1 MESENQSRPSLYVY
15 GLILTFK
22 TRFRIIWTHQLICPS
37 WTNGLYV
44 HWFIIYIFQRFGLK
58 VWNRVEN
65 TCKYRRLCNIGHMW
79 GLSSLFF
86 FCYSVWWIGSN
97 FWTNLMDFRASL
109 KQLLCKSVFNMWNI
123 IFLMII
129 CLILIV
135 G

>member
-1 MESENQSRPSLYVY
+1 MWCDWHPPHSSY
-15 GLILTFK
+15 
-22 TRFRIIWTHQLICPS
+22 RFRIIWTHQFICPS

-109 KQLLCKSVFNMWNI
+109 RQLLCKSVFNMWNI
-123 IFLMII
+123 IVFNDNLSNINSRLNIFLVRLNI
-129 CLILIV
+129 
-135 G
+135 